1 MSFGIY
7 PVLRPL
13 LFTLPPER
21 AHALAL
27 SSLGLAHRL
36 HLMRSP
42 RHDEFD
48 AVALM
53 GLRFPNRV
61 GLAAGFDKNG
71 RCIDALGLLGFGFI
85 EIGTV
90 TPRAQPGQPLP
101 RLFRL
106 PRQRALINRMG
117 FPNEGMDVVAAR
129 LARRAYGGVL
139 GINIGKNAVTPLEQA
154 VDDYVACY
162 RQLAQHA
169 DYVAVNVSSPNTQGL
184 RQLQQVDNLR
194 PILSALL
201 EERQQLKARTDRRV
215 PLLAKVSPDLST
227 EDLAAIAQLLIELD
241 VDGVIATNTT
251 LTRPLD
257 AGPAAAEAGGVSG
270 APLRELARDA
280 VATLRAV
287 AGDRLA
293 IIGVGGIAS
302 GDDAIE
308 MLKAG
313 ADLVQLYSG
322 LIYRGPGLIG
332 ELRRS
337 LRSLNQS

>member
-1 MSFGIY
+1 MSSGIY
-7 PVLRPL
+7 PILRPL

-27 SSLGLAHRL
+27 SSLQFAHRL
-36 HLMRSP
+36 HLTGASLG
-42 RHDEFD
+42 DEGET
-48 AVALM
+48 VSLM

-61 GLAAGFDKNG
+61 GLAAGFDKNA
-71 RCIDALGLLGFGFI
+71 RHIDALGSLGFGFI
-85 EIGTV
+85 EVGTV
-90 TPRAQPGQPLP
+90 TPRAQAGQPLP

-106 PRQRALINRMG
+106 PGQRALINRMG
-117 FPNEGMDVVAAR
+117 FPNEGMDVVASR
-129 LARRAYGGVL
+129 LAQRRYPGVL
-139 GINIGKNAVTPLEQA
+139 GINIGKNAATPLEQA

-162 RQLAQHA
+162 RMLAGYA

-194 PILSALL
+194 PILSALV
-201 EERQQLKARTDRRV
+201 EERQQVATHTGRSV
-215 PLLAKVSPDLST
+215 PLLAKVSPDLT
-227 EDLAAIAQLLIELD
+227 EADLTAIAQLLIELQI
-241 VDGVIATNTT
+241 DGVIATNTT
-251 LTRPLD
+251 LSRPAN
-257 AGPAAAEAGGVSG
+257 AGATAGESGGLSG
-270 APLRELARDA
+270 APLRKLARDA

-302 GDDAIE
+302 GDDAIG

-313 ADLVQLYSG
+313 ADLVQIYSG

-332 ELRRS
+332 ELRRV
-337 LRSLNQS
+337 LRSR